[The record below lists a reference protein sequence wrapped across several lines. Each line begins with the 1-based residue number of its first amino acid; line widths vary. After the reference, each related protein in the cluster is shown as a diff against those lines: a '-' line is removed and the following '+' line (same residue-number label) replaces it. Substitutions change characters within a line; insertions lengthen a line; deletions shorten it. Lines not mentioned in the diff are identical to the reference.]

1 MNAIPDRIDSP
12 GAAIAAACAV
22 VGVTRTEQTPLLE
35 AIGRIAALD
44 VATDR
49 PSPPFDAS
57 AMDGY
62 AVHLGSLRAGI
73 QQVVGEVRIGTDP
86 GVFDASRGVVRIVTG
101 GALPRGADAV
111 IKREDVEEIDA
122 ATIGIAQVV
131 IDRCRVGLAVRPRG
145 ENGAAGTMLG
155 LAGSEINAPA
165 AGALASA
172 GASIVTTHSPV
183 RVAILTTGD
192 ELVGTDEVPGAYQ
205 LRDSNGPSLAAMLSR
220 RRWLE
225 ASTPR
230 RVRDEPEVALALAA
244 ELLANHD
251 CLLLTGGV
259 SMGHRDFVPALVE
272 SLGGRKICHH
282 LPQRP
287 GKPLLLAAAGGKLI
301 AGLPG
306 NPQSVMVTARR
317 IIVPILAHMAGLQH
331 GIPVMR
337 VPLQGDD
344 ASLGLW
350 WYRPARLGADGHAVL
365 VDGRGSGDIIAASR
379 SDGFVELAP
388 NQKAAGLLTLPFY
401 SWSW

>member
-1 MNAIPDRIDSP
+1 
-12 GAAIAAACAV
+12 
-22 VGVTRTEQTPLLE
+22 
-35 AIGRIAALD
+35 GRIAGAD

-73 QQVVGEVRIGTDP
+73 QQIAGEVRIGTDP
-86 GVFDASRGVVRIVTG
+86 GVLDVSRGVMRIVTG

-111 IKREDVEEIDA
+111 IKREDVEEIDV
-122 ATIGIAQVV
+122 ATIKIAQDV

-172 GASIVTTHSPV
+172 GASVVTTHSPV

-192 ELVGTDEVPGAYQ
+192 ELVGTDEVPGPYQ
-205 LRDSNGPSLAAMLSR
+205 LRDSNGPALAAMLSR
-220 RRWLE
+220 RRWLA

-230 RVRDEPEVALALAA
+230 RVRDEPEVAFALAA

-272 SLGGRKICHH
+272 SLGGQKICHH

-317 IIVPILAHMAGLQH
+317 IVVPILAHVAGMH
-331 GIPVMR
+331 EAMPVPR
-337 VPLQGDD
+337 VQLQGDD

-350 WYRPARLGADGHAVL
+350 WYRPARLGIDGGAVL

-379 SDGFVELAP
+379 SDGFVELTP
-388 NQKAAGLLTLPFY
+388 NQKATGMMALPFY

>member
-1 MNAIPDRIDSP
+1 MSENTENINSPD
-12 GAAIAAACAV
+12 AAIAAACRV
-22 VGVTRTEQTPLLE
+22 VSITRTQPMPLLE
-35 AIGRIAALD
+35 AIGCVAGAD

-62 AVHLGSLRAGI
+62 AVHLGSLREGVH
-73 QQVVGEVRIGTDP
+73 QVAGEVRIGTDP
-86 GVFDASRGVVRIVTG
+86 GVFDAARGVMRIVTG

-122 ATIGIAQVV
+122 ATIRIALAV

-172 GASIVTTHSPV
+172 GASMMTAHMPV

-192 ELVGTDEVPGAYQ
+192 ELVGTDEVPGPYQ
-205 LRDSNGPSLAAMLSR
+205 LRDSNGPALAAMLSR
-220 RRWLE
+220 RRWLA
-225 ASTPR
+225 ASMPR
-230 RVRDEPEVALALAA
+230 RVRDEPEVAFALAA
-244 ELLANHD
+244 ELLAQHD

-317 IIVPILAHMAGLQH
+317 IVVPILAHMAGLQH
-331 GIPVMR
+331 RMPVMR

-350 WYRPARLGADGHAVL
+350 WYRPARLGSDGGAVL

-379 SDGFVELAP
+379 SDGFIELEP
-388 NQKAAGLLTLPFY
+388 NQKASSGLNVPFY
-401 SWSW
+401 SWNW